1 VQAPFPLAPLDGHIP
16 PLLSAVAAP
25 TLHDHLDP
33 SDASKDLRE
42 VLVQIGL
49 LEQDDDQEL
58 DIGE

>member
-16 PLLSAVAAP
+16 PLLSAVAVPA
-25 TLHDHLDP
+25 LHDHLDP
-33 SDASKDLRE
+33 SDTSKNLRE